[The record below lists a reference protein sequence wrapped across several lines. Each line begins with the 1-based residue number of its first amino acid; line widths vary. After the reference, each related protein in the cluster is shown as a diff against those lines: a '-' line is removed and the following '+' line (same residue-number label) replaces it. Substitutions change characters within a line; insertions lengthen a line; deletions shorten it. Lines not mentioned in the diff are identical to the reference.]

1 MFLDQYICSLNAST
15 SKSNTALKTNQLMKV
30 VKNSLFFFDVF
41 HDIFKLDT
49 RNKDSISWKVAK
61 CKIACHLK
69 YVLSMQTLTISKIMQ
84 IKQEKIESLR
94 MTVDTEFFLLYFKVC
109 MVYVKF
115 CF

>member
-49 RNKDSISWKVAK
+49 RNKDSIS
-61 CKIACHLK
+61 
-69 YVLSMQTLTISKIMQ
+69 
-84 IKQEKIESLR
+84 
-94 MTVDTEFFLLYFKVC
+94 
-109 MVYVKF
+109 
-115 CF
+115 